1 MISTAL
7 SLSIF
12 LLFGNL
18 SDEKSL
24 SDENREYKY
33 TVGINFLSS
42 LLPLFSVEV
51 KFEPKIKEHLS
62 LNFSLST
69 SALLFAFLRFEI
81 GIREYLSEKLFEG
94 FYLYQAFG
102 GTIISYDSKA
112 NFLVDFSLVGG
123 YKFILEEGFTIDPFL
138 GIGVGPR
145 FFLSTTSRFFIFPRL
160 GLYIGYSW

>member
-1 MISTAL
+1 MVSVA
-7 SLSIF
+7 LSIF
-12 LLFGNL
+12 LLLGNL
-18 SDEKSL
+18 SDEKSF
-24 SDENREYKY
+24 SDENQVYKY

-42 LLPLFSVEV
+42 LLPLFSVEI

-69 SALLFAFLRFEI
+69 APLLFTFLRFEI
-81 GIREYLSEKLFEG
+81 GIREYLSKKLFDG
-94 FYLYQAFG
+94 FYLHQGFG

-112 NFLVDFSLVGG
+112 NFLLDFSLVGG

-145 FFLSTTSRFFIFPRL
+145 FFLSTTSRFFILPRL